1 MFEYDVFHG
10 YSAPS
15 LCRSVCDGFCFFI
28 SVYSFLLLRFWLRLC
43 FLLCHFFLSLF
54 RFRCGQMQLFLCFL
68 PKIKHLL
75 IFIVSFFYVSVNIF
89 CRFCSTFYLPFISI
103 PIKIPQKIHPRCTP
117 SLASA
122 GVLFFLFL
130 CVCVRSASPA
140 ALHCF
145 GGVAA
150 GHGDG
155 PRV

>member
-1 MFEYDVFHG
+1 M
-10 YSAPS
+10 S
-15 LCRSVCDGFCFFI
+15 FC
-28 SVYSFLLLRFWLRLC
+28 VLRFLFLHFRLFVSSFTFLASSMLPFMSLFLVSVPFSLRSNAS
-43 FLLCHFFLSLF
+43 LSLF
-54 RFRCGQMQLFLCFL
+54 FAQNKTLTY
-68 PKIKHLL
+68 IYSI
-75 IFIVSFFYVSVNIF
+75 IFCVSVNIF